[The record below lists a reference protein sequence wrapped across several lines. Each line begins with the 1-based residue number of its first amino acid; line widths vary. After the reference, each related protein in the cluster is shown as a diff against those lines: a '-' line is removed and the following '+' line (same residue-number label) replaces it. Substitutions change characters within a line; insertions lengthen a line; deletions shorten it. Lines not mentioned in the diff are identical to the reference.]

1 MNNTVQTL
9 AQTQILADFDNQN
22 PVINTTNIIDAEYTI
37 TSEDIPHEL
46 SASKE
51 LVAINDNNFPT
62 IPTDPTALPK
72 YITLA
77 QKYIEA
83 ETKLLNGLKLTSGKY
98 NQALKYTQDHAAL
111 LLYAE
116 LRLSEILK
124 GIKTCRGMRTDI
136 NKKKLIPQFN
146 KLAKSKKEI
155 IKQEF
160 QLSPRQARD
169 IERLTKESVEQAI
182 NVAFE
187 NNVIPTRALALSQ
200 LPKKEK
206 DETGNIVFTPIEET
220 EDKVFSS
227 EEPLYYTSLFANVGI
242 GTYYLHNQ
250 NINCAV
256 ANELLGDRAEWHD
269 YIYPNADMVQGDITD
284 PEVYN
289 KLVQL
294 HKQHGCKLVLASPP
308 CQSFSKA
315 NNSKGK
321 ASDIRTPLFRT
332 NLDFIRDTDTDYAMI
347 ENVPDFLNAKPKQ
360 LKELLG
366 DLTIGE
372 YIKQELENMGYVV
385 NIGVYSAADYGT
397 AQDRQRAIIL
407 AAKKELGLWKFP
419 KKDKFR
425 KLLFE
430 AIGDLPSLEP
440 GQQDPERPMHYAL
453 DLPACQI
460 EFLKHTPTASSAWKN
475 KKEYQPVNVDGSES
489 CAQFKA
495 SFSRKD
501 WNKPSNT
508 VLTDSGSLGGMI
520 NIHPGRPLSDGTYS
534 DCRPLS
540 ILELFRIT
548 GLPDDYPIP
557 EKFIKNDKLIRD
569 VIGECFAPLHVARL
583 MTTMPN
589 KNKLKSN
596 I

>member
-1 MNNTVQTL
+1 MTNTVTNL
-9 AQTQILADFDNQN
+9 THTQILADIDNQN
-22 PVINTTNIIDAEYTI
+22 PVTDTTNIIDAEYTI

-46 SASKE
+46 SESKE
-51 LVAINDNNFPT
+51 LVAANDNNFPT
-62 IPTDPTALPK
+62 LPTDPTALPQ
-72 YITLA
+72 YITIVK
-77 QKYIEA
+77 KYIEA
-83 ETKLLNGLKLTSGKY
+83 EAKLLNGLKLTPNRY
-98 NQALKYTQDHAAL
+98 HLALSTTQKHASL
-111 LLYAE
+111 LLLAE
-116 LRLSEILK
+116 LRLSEMLK
-124 GIKTCRGMRTDI
+124 AIKTCRGMRTDI
-136 NKKKLIPQFN
+136 QKKKMLSKFN
-146 KLAKSKKEI
+146 CLVKSKKEI

-160 QLSPRQARD
+160 KLSPRQARD
-169 IERLTKESVEQAI
+169 IEKLTKDCVLQAI
-182 NVAFE
+182 KFAKESNI
-187 NNVIPTRALALSQ
+187 IPTRALALSK
-200 LPKKEK
+200 LPKENK

-227 EEPLYYTSLFANVGI
+227 DEPLYYTSLFANVGI

-250 NINCAV
+250 NIHCAV
-256 ANELLGDRAEWHD
+256 ANELLKERAEWHD
-269 YIYPNADMVQGDITD
+269 YIYPDAEMVQGDITT

-332 NLDFIRDTDTDYAMI
+332 NLDFIRDTDTDYALI

-366 DLTIGE
+366 DLTVGE
-372 YIKQELENMGYVV
+372 YIRQELENMGYIV

-397 AQDRQRAIIL
+397 AQDRKRAIIL

-460 EFLKHTPTASSAWKN
+460 ECLKHTPTASSAWHN
-475 KKEYQPVNVDGSES
+475 KKEYRPVNVDGSQS

-540 ILELFRIT
+540 ILELFRVT
-548 GLPDDYPIP
+548 GLPDDYPVP
-557 EKFIKNDKLIRD
+557 EKFIKNDKLIRE

-583 MTTMPN
+583 MTTIPLPV
-589 KNKLKSN
+589 KL
-596 I
+596 

>member
-9 AQTQILADFDNQN
+9 AQTQILADFDDQN
-22 PVINTTNIIDAEYTI
+22 PVMDTTHIIDAEYTI

-206 DETGNIVFTPIEET
+206 DETGNIVFTPIEEI

-589 KNKLKSN
+589 KSKVKA
-596 I
+596 

>member
-321 ASDIRTPLFRT
+321 VSDIRTPLFRT
-332 NLDFIRDTDTDYAMI
+332 NLEFIRDTNPDYAMI

-508 VLTDSGSLGGMI
+508 VLTGSDSLGGMI

-589 KNKLKSN
+589 KSKVKA
-596 I
+596 

>member
-1 MNNTVQTL
+1 MNNTVTTLTQTQTL
-9 AQTQILADFDNQN
+9 ADIDNQN
-22 PVINTTNIIDAEYTI
+22 PVIDTTNIIDAEYTI

-46 SASKE
+46 SEAKE
-51 LVAINDNNFPT
+51 LIAVNDNTFPT
-62 IPTDPTALPK
+62 LPTDPTALPQF
-72 YITLA
+72 ITVA
-77 QKYIEA
+77 KKCVEA
-83 ETKLLNGLKLTSGKY
+83 ETKLLNVLKLNPDKY
-98 NQALKYTQDHAAL
+98 KFALVRAQRHAAILLSAEL
-111 LLYAE
+111 LL
-116 LRLSEILK
+116 SEKLK

-136 NKKKLIPQFN
+136 QKKKMLSTF
-146 KLAKSKKEI
+146 KLLVKSKKEI

-160 QLSPRQARD
+160 NLSPRQARD
-169 IERLTKESVEQAI
+169 IERLTKDCVLQAI
-182 NVAFE
+182 KFAKE
-187 NNVIPTRALALSQ
+187 NNIIPTRALALSK
-200 LPKKEK
+200 LPKREK

-250 NINCAV
+250 NIHCAV
-256 ANELLGDRAEWHD
+256 ANELLEERAEWHD
-269 YIYPNADMVQGDITD
+269 YIYPNAEMVQGDMTN
-284 PEVYN
+284 PEIYN

-315 NNSKGK
+315 NTSKGK
-321 ASDIRTPLFRT
+321 SKDIRTPLFRT
-332 NLDFIRDTDTDYAMI
+332 NLDFIRDTDTDYALI

-397 AQDRQRAIIL
+397 AQDRKRAIIL

-425 KLLFE
+425 KILFE

-453 DLPACQI
+453 DLPSCQI
-460 EFLKHTPTASSAWKN
+460 ECLKHTPTASSAWQN
-475 KKEYQPVNVDGSES
+475 KKEYRPVNVDGSES

-557 EKFIKNDKLIRD
+557 EKFIKNDKLIRE

-589 KNKLKSN
+589 KSKVKA
-596 I
+596 